1 MTSGIFSILEDI
13 AILMDDVMVFSKAAT
28 EKTAGILADDLAI
41 NADKASGFVSNR
53 ELPVLWKLTK
63 GSFLNKIIILPSV
76 FLLSAYLPGVIVP
89 ILICGGIYLSFEGA
103 LNVYKIFASKK
114 VKKGEKISQTRGDS
128 SAIEKKKVKS
138 AILIDFILSIE
149 IIIITLGTV
158 LDQPLKIQ
166 IPVVSI
172 IALLST
178 VGVYGFVAILVR
190 MDDLG
195 YHLIAVSEK
204 RFTTSLG
211 TLLVKALPKIIRI
224 LKFVGTIAMIIV
236 GGGIFVHNVDAVHH
250 FVHGWPIYLADFIIG
265 LSFGF
270 VFFSFYLLFKKLFI
284 TK

>member
-195 YHLIAVSEK
+195 YHLISVSEK

-250 FVHGWPIYLADFIIG
+250 IVHGWPIYVADFVIG

-270 VFFSFYLLFKKLFI
+270 VFFSFYLLLKKIFI

>member
-250 FVHGWPIYLADFIIG
+250 FVHGWPIYVADFIIG